1 MTAVEWERRWA
12 RPVAIAAIAA
22 AFLFLGGVILQ
33 ASLVDQKDEAT
44 QLMSTHD
51 HSTALLAGAILLA
64 VGAALF
70 SAPLYYLLR
79 AAKTRN
85 EDIRSTMFAFAFIGP
100 ILLGVRSVLGWIA
113 TRDIAN
119 TFLAGSNHSADT
131 AKSLI
136 DKSNLADTATAL
148 GLPAVLGL
156 VVAMIYIPLMA
167 MRVGLISRFWGTLG
181 MALGVGSALLGL
193 VAFVG
198 LAFWFAYIG
207 FLIGGW
213 LKDDRPPAWDA
224 GKAIPW
230 PPPEPR
236 GGRKDLP
243 GVVEGDGTEI
253 DVGPDPAL
261 EPGAAEPPAPVDDS
275 AESQGQRRKA
285 RKRRG

>member
-12 RPVAIAAIAA
+12 RRVAIAAIAA
-22 AFLFLGGVILQ
+22 AFLFLAGVILQ
-33 ASLVDQKDEAT
+33 AGLVDQKDEAT
-44 QLMSTHD
+44 QLTSTHD
-51 HSTALLAGAILLA
+51 HSTALLGGAILLA
-64 VGAALF
+64 VGAAFF

-79 AAKTRN
+79 AAKARN
-85 EDIRSTMFAFAFIGP
+85 DTIRSSMLAFAFIGP
-100 ILLGVRSVLGWIA
+100 ILLGVRSILGWIA

-119 TFLAGSNHSADT
+119 TFIAGSNHSADT
-131 AKSLI
+131 AKHLI
-136 DKSNLADTATAL
+136 DSSNLADTATAL

-156 VVAMIYIPLMA
+156 VVAMVYIPLMA

-181 MALGVGSALLGL
+181 MALGVGAALLGL

-213 LKDDRPPAWDA
+213 LKDGRPPAWDA
-224 GKAIPW
+224 GEAIPW

-236 GGRKDLP
+236 GGRKDIP

-253 DVGPDPAL
+253 DVGPDPAA
-261 EPGAAEPPAPVDDS
+261 EPGAAEPPVADDS

>member
-22 AFLFLGGVILQ
+22 AFLFLAGVILQ
-33 ASLVDQKDEAT
+33 AGLVDQKDEAT
-44 QLMSTHD
+44 QLTSTHD
-51 HSTALLAGAILLA
+51 HSTALLGGAILLA
-64 VGAALF
+64 VGAALL
-70 SAPLYYLLR
+70 SAPLYYLFR
-79 AAKTRN
+79 AAKARN
-85 EDIRSTMFAFAFIGP
+85 EEIRSTMVAFAFIGP
-100 ILLGVRSVLGWIA
+100 ILLGVRSILGWIA
-113 TRDIAN
+113 THDVAN
-119 TFLAGSNHSADT
+119 QFIAGSNHSADT
-131 AKSLI
+131 AEHLI
-136 DKSNLADTATAL
+136 DNSSLADTATAL

-156 VVAMIYIPLMA
+156 VVAMIYIPMMA

-198 LAFWFAYIG
+198 LAFWFAYVG

-213 LKDDRPPAWDA
+213 LKAGRPPAWEA
-224 GKAIPW
+224 GEAIPW

-236 GGRKDLP
+236 GGRKETG

-261 EPGAAEPPAPVDDS
+261 EPDVSESPAPDDS

>member
-22 AFLFLGGVILQ
+22 AFLFLAGVILQ
-33 ASLVDQKDEAT
+33 AGLVDQKDEAT
-44 QLMSTHD
+44 QLTSTHN
-51 HSTALLAGAILLA
+51 HSTALLGGAILLA

-79 AAKTRN
+79 AAKARN
-85 EDIRSTMFAFAFIGP
+85 EEIRSTMLAFAFIGP
-100 ILLGVRSVLGWIA
+100 ILLGVRSILGWIA
-113 TRDIAN
+113 THDIAN
-119 TFLAGSNHSADT
+119 RFIAGSNHSADT

-136 DKSNLADTATAL
+136 DNSSLADTATAL

-156 VVAMIYIPLMA
+156 VVAMIYIPMMA

-213 LKDDRPPAWDA
+213 LKAGRPPAWDA
-224 GKAIPW
+224 GEAIPW

-236 GGRKDLP
+236 GGRKDTA
-243 GVVEGDGTEI
+243 GVVEGGGKEI

-261 EPGAAEPPAPVDDS
+261 EPDVSEPPAPDDS
-275 AESQGQRRKA
+275 AESQGRRRKA

>member
-22 AFLFLGGVILQ
+22 AFLFLAGVILQ
-33 ASLVDQKDEAT
+33 AGLVDQKDEAT
-44 QLMSTHD
+44 QLTSTHN
-51 HSTALLAGAILLA
+51 HSTALLGGAILLA
-64 VGAALF
+64 VGASLF

-79 AAKTRN
+79 AAKARN
-85 EDIRSTMFAFAFIGP
+85 DEIRSTMLAFAFIGP
-100 ILLGVRSVLGWIA
+100 ILLGVRSILGWIA
-113 TRDIAN
+113 THDIAN
-119 TFLAGSNHSADT
+119 QFIAGSNHSADT
-131 AKSLI
+131 AKHLI
-136 DKSNLADTATAL
+136 DNSSLADTATAL

-156 VVAMIYIPLMA
+156 VVAMVYIPMMA

-213 LKDDRPPAWDA
+213 LKAGRPPAWDA
-224 GKAIPW
+224 GEAIPW

-236 GGRKDLP
+236 GGRKDSA

-253 DVGPDPAL
+253 DVGPDSAL
-261 EPGAAEPPAPVDDS
+261 EPGVEDAPAPDDS
-275 AESQGQRRKA
+275 TESQGQRRKA

>member
-22 AFLFLGGVILQ
+22 AFLFLAGVILQ
-33 ASLVDQKDEAT
+33 AGLVDQKDEAT
-44 QLMSTHD
+44 QLTSTHD
-51 HSTALLAGAILLA
+51 HSTALLGGAILLA

-79 AAKTRN
+79 AAKARN
-85 EDIRSTMFAFAFIGP
+85 EEIRSTMLAFAFIGP
-100 ILLGVRSVLGWIA
+100 ILLGVRSILGWIA
-113 TRDIAN
+113 THDIAN
-119 TFLAGSNHSADT
+119 QFIAGSNHSADT

-136 DKSNLADTATAL
+136 DNSSLADTATAL

-156 VVAMIYIPLMA
+156 VVAMIYIPMMA

-213 LKDDRPPAWDA
+213 LKAGRPPAWDA
-224 GKAIPW
+224 GEAIPW

-236 GGRKDLP
+236 GGRKDTA
-243 GVVEGDGTEI
+243 GVVEGDGKEI

-261 EPGAAEPPAPVDDS
+261 EQDVSEPPAPDDS
-275 AESQGQRRKA
+275 VESQSRRRKA

>member
-1 MTAVEWERRWA
+1 MTAVDWERRWA

-22 AFLFLGGVILQ
+22 AFFFLAGVILQ
-33 ASLVDQKDEAT
+33 AGLVDQKDEAT
-44 QLMSTHD
+44 QLTSTHD
-51 HSTALLAGAILLA
+51 HSTALLGGAILLA
-64 VGAALF
+64 IGAALF
-70 SAPLYYLLR
+70 SVPLYYLLR
-79 AAKTRN
+79 AAKARN
-85 EDIRSTMFAFAFIGP
+85 ETIRSTMFAFAFIGP
-100 ILLGVRSVLGWIA
+100 ILLGVRSILGWIA

-119 TFLAGSNHSADT
+119 TFIAGSNHSADT
-131 AKSLI
+131 AKHLI
-136 DKSNLADTATAL
+136 DNSSLADTATAL

-156 VVAMIYIPLMA
+156 VVAMVYIPMMA

-213 LKDDRPPAWDA
+213 LKGGLPPAWEA
-224 GKAIPW
+224 GVAIPW

-236 GGRKDLP
+236 GGRKPAD
-243 GVVEGDGTEI
+243 GVLEGDGKEI

-261 EPGAAEPPAPVDDS
+261 EPGGAEAPAVNDS
-275 AESQGQRRKA
+275 AESQGERRKA
-285 RKRRG
+285 RKRRD

>member
-12 RPVAIAAIAA
+12 RLVAIAAIAA
-22 AFLFLGGVILQ
+22 AFLFLAGVILQ
-33 ASLVDQKDEAT
+33 AGLVDQKDEAT
-44 QLMSTHD
+44 QLTSTHD
-51 HSTALLAGAILLA
+51 HSTALLGGAILLA

-79 AAKTRN
+79 AAKARN
-85 EDIRSTMFAFAFIGP
+85 KEIRSSMLAFAFIGP
-100 ILLGVRSVLGWIA
+100 ILLGVRSILGWIA
-113 TRDIAN
+113 THDIAN
-119 TFLAGSNHSADT
+119 QFIAGSNHSADT
-131 AKSLI
+131 AKHLI
-136 DKSNLADTATAL
+136 DNSSLADTATAL

-156 VVAMIYIPLMA
+156 VVAMIYIPMMA
-167 MRVGLISRFWGTLG
+167 MRVGLIPRFWGTLG

-198 LAFWFAYIG
+198 LAFWFAYVG

-213 LKDDRPPAWDA
+213 LKAGRPPAWDA
-224 GKAIPW
+224 GEAIPW

-236 GGRKDLP
+236 GGRKDTA

-261 EPGAAEPPAPVDDS
+261 EPDVSESPAPDDS
-275 AESQGQRRKA
+275 TESQGQRRKA

>member
-12 RPVAIAAIAA
+12 RLVAIAAIAA
-22 AFLFLGGVILQ
+22 AFLFLAGVILQ
-33 ASLVDQKDEAT
+33 AGLVDQKDDAT
-44 QLMSTHD
+44 QLTSTHD
-51 HSTALLAGAILLA
+51 HSTALLGGAILLA

-79 AAKTRN
+79 AAKARN
-85 EDIRSTMFAFAFIGP
+85 KEIRSSMLAFAFIGP
-100 ILLGVRSVLGWIA
+100 ILLGVRSILGWIA
-113 TRDIAN
+113 THDIAN
-119 TFLAGSNHSADT
+119 QFIAGSNHSADT
-131 AKSLI
+131 AKHLI
-136 DKSNLADTATAL
+136 DNSSLADTATAL

-156 VVAMIYIPLMA
+156 VVAMIYIPMMA
-167 MRVGLISRFWGTLG
+167 MRVGLIPRFWGTLG

-198 LAFWFAYIG
+198 LAFWFAYVG

-213 LKDDRPPAWDA
+213 LKAGRPPAWDA
-224 GKAIPW
+224 GEAIPW

-236 GGRKDLP
+236 GGRKDTA

-253 DVGPDPAL
+253 DVGPDPAH
-261 EPGAAEPPAPVDDS
+261 EPDVSESPAPDDS
-275 AESQGQRRKA
+275 TESQGQRRKA

>member
-12 RPVAIAAIAA
+12 RLVAIAAIAA
-22 AFLFLGGVILQ
+22 AFLFLAGVILQ
-33 ASLVDQKDEAT
+33 AGLVDQKDDAT
-44 QLMSTHD
+44 QLTSTHD
-51 HSTALLAGAILLA
+51 HSTALLGGAILLA

-79 AAKTRN
+79 AAKARN
-85 EDIRSTMFAFAFIGP
+85 KEIRSSMLAFAFIGP
-100 ILLGVRSVLGWIA
+100 ILLGVRSILGWIA
-113 TRDIAN
+113 THDIAN
-119 TFLAGSNHSADT
+119 QFIAGSNHSADT
-131 AKSLI
+131 AKHLI
-136 DKSNLADTATAL
+136 DNSSLADTATAL

-156 VVAMIYIPLMA
+156 VVAMIYIPMMA
-167 MRVGLISRFWGTLG
+167 MRVGLIPRFWGTLG

-198 LAFWFAYIG
+198 LAFWFAYVG

-213 LKDDRPPAWDA
+213 LKAGRPPAWDA
-224 GKAIPW
+224 GEAIPW

-236 GGRKDLP
+236 GGRKDTA

-261 EPGAAEPPAPVDDS
+261 EPDVSESPVPDDS

>member
-22 AFLFLGGVILQ
+22 AFLFLAGVILQ
-33 ASLVDQKDEAT
+33 AGLVDQKDEAT
-44 QLMSTHD
+44 QLTSTHD
-51 HSTALLAGAILLA
+51 HSTALLGGAILLA

-79 AAKTRN
+79 AAKARN
-85 EDIRSTMFAFAFIGP
+85 EEIRSTMLAFAFIGP
-100 ILLGVRSVLGWIA
+100 ILLGVRSILGWIA
-113 TRDIAN
+113 THDIAN
-119 TFLAGSNHSADT
+119 QFIAGSNHSADT

-136 DKSNLADTATAL
+136 DNSSLADTATAL

-156 VVAMIYIPLMA
+156 VVAMIYIPMMA

-213 LKDDRPPAWDA
+213 LKAGRPPAWDA
-224 GKAIPW
+224 GEAIPW

-236 GGRKDLP
+236 GGRKDTA
-243 GVVEGDGTEI
+243 GVVEGDGKEI

-261 EPGAAEPPAPVDDS
+261 EPDVSEPSAPDDS
-275 AESQGQRRKA
+275 AESQSRRRKA

>member
-22 AFLFLGGVILQ
+22 AFLFLAGVILQ
-33 ASLVDQKDEAT
+33 AGLVDQKDEAT
-44 QLMSTHD
+44 QLTSTHD
-51 HSTALLAGAILLA
+51 HSTALLGGAILLA

-85 EDIRSTMFAFAFIGP
+85 EEIRSTMLAFAFIGP
-100 ILLGVRSVLGWIA
+100 ILLGVRSILGWIA
-113 TRDIAN
+113 THDVAN
-119 TFLAGSNHSADT
+119 QFIAGSNHSADT
-131 AKSLI
+131 AKHLI
-136 DKSNLADTATAL
+136 DNSSLADTATAL

-156 VVAMIYIPLMA
+156 VVAMIYIPMMA

-213 LKDDRPPAWDA
+213 LKAGRPPAWDA
-224 GKAIPW
+224 GEAIPW

-236 GGRKDLP
+236 GGRKDTA

-253 DVGPDPAL
+253 DVGADPAL
-261 EPGAAEPPAPVDDS
+261 EPGVEGAPAPDDS
-275 AESQGQRRKA
+275 SESQGQRRKA

>member
-22 AFLFLGGVILQ
+22 AFLFLAGVILQ
-33 ASLVDQKDEAT
+33 AGLVDQKDEAT
-44 QLMSTHD
+44 QLTSTHD
-51 HSTALLAGAILLA
+51 HSTALLGGAILLA

-79 AAKTRN
+79 AAKARN
-85 EDIRSTMFAFAFIGP
+85 EEIRSTMLAFAFIGP
-100 ILLGVRSVLGWIA
+100 ILLGVRSILGWIA
-113 TRDIAN
+113 THDIAN
-119 TFLAGSNHSADT
+119 QFIAGSNHSADT

-136 DKSNLADTATAL
+136 DNSSLADTATAL

-156 VVAMIYIPLMA
+156 VVAMIYIPMMA

-213 LKDDRPPAWDA
+213 LKAGRPPAWDA
-224 GKAIPW
+224 GEAIPW

-236 GGRKDLP
+236 GGRKDTA
-243 GVVEGDGTEI
+243 GVVEGDGKEI

-261 EPGAAEPPAPVDDS
+261 EPDVSEPPAPDDS
-275 AESQGQRRKA
+275 AESQSQRRKA